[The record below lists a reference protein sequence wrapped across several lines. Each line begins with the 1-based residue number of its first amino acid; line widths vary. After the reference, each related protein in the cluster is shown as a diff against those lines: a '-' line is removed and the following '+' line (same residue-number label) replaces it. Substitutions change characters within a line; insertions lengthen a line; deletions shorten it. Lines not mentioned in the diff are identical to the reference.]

1 MTDVFG
7 NYVVQK
13 ILDQGTDQQRLGII
27 DAAKGNMSKL
37 SQNTYSCRIV
47 QKILE
52 VNSFSNFFII

>member
-13 ILDQGTDQQRLGII
+13 ILDLGEAHQKLGIVE
-27 DAAKGNMSKL
+27 AAMGNMCRL
-37 SQNTYSCRIV
+37 SQNTYSCRII

-52 VNSFSNFFII
+52 VKKTVNYILN